1 MNEKNFSE
9 VEDLGIL
16 TSQARDLRKEVINQE
31 TQALEAIVERIK
43 PLIPLAAHEI
53 VVGSHKAGYQFAR
66 AEERLHDQ
74 KGLIVVDHF
83 IRENVD
89 RLGGTFSGERA
100 VLFKGGSFVLQKRE
114 GEWSNLEGESSR
126 WAMIEEKDVPP
137 RALIMKFGLDQVLTG
152 LFDELQGA
160 RESLKLDIEALQK
173 RLEEVEKIRK
183 AIEEA

>member
-16 TSQARDLRKEVINQE
+16 TAQ
-31 TQALEAIVERIK
+31 
-43 PLIPLAAHEI
+43 
-53 VVGSHKAGYQFAR
+53 
-66 AEERLHDQ
+66 
-74 KGLIVVDHF
+74 
-83 IRENVD
+83 
-89 RLGGTFSGERA
+89 
-100 VLFKGGSFVLQKRE
+100 
-114 GEWSNLEGESSR
+114 
-126 WAMIEEKDVPP
+126 AMIEEKDVPP

-160 RESLKLDIEALQK
+160 REGLKLDIEALQK